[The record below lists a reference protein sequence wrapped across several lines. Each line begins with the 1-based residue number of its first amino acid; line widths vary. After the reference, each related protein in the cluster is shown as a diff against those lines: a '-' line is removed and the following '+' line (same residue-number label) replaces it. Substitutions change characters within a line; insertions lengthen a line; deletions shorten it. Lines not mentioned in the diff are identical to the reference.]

1 MTAAAPAA
9 IRIETTA
16 DLELGRYAV
25 DEWTN
30 VASVRPAFIA
40 PIELDDGPGARIRF
54 VVDLGALADTAELI
68 VPFSALAEFVDQ
80 VRAGTAAPS

>member
-9 IRIETTA
+9 IRIDTTA
-16 DLELGRYAV
+16 DLELGR
-25 DEWTN
+25 DPIEDWIN